1 MEPSNKV
8 KAILY
13 SNFTT
18 ESVQYGIESEPKA
31 VDLFVSQM
39 NKEGIAV
46 KVEEVGLLI
55 ATNYKL
61 TELKTL
67 PWSKLIQ
74 NSDFC

>member
-1 MEPSNKV
+1 MGL
-8 KAILY
+8 KANQKL
-13 SNFTT
+13 FL
-18 ESVQYGIESEPKA
+18 
-31 VDLFVSQM
+31 LFVSQM

-74 NSDFC
+74 NSDLC